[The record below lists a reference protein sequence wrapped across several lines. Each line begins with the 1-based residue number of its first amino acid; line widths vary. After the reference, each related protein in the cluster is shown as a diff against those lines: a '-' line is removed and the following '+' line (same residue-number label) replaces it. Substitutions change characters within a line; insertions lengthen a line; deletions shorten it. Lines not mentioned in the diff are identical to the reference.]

1 MKHLILFFASI
12 LFCSFGFGQITITV
26 DDLMD
31 VGDSVDLARVDPIP
45 VGFNPG
51 PAGPNQ
57 HWDFSNLVMDTFSTL
72 NFVDPASTT
81 YGASFPFSNIATEG
95 LVEGFGAEG
104 FAYATRNAS
113 LFQIDGFAGSY
124 DIIEDLVV
132 PFDPPEVILDF
143 PVNYQDS
150 LIQSTLMDIKIVS
163 PQPGADSIRV
173 KVVTNVESRV
183 DAWGELSTPSWV
195 GDVLRIREVRETIDS
210 AWAKI
215 FFFWV
220 YLESNTNEQITYRY
234 LANDIGYQVMQFNS
248 NLDSTEYTMMSYV
261 YDAGVGTRELS
272 SVDEISLQIYPNPA
286 QDVIHLIIQDLEA
299 KGELAIYSM
308 LGKQLYSSSVIA
320 HQKNI
325 DINVSAYPA
334 GVYQMVL
341 RTDNNALATKKFVVR

>member
-1 MKHLILFFASI
+1 MKHLILFLASA
-12 LFCSFGFGQITITV
+12 LFCTIGFGQITITV

-31 VGDSVDLARVDPIP
+31 VGDSVNLAGVDSIP
-45 VGFNPG
+45 GGFNPG

-57 HWDFSNLVMDTFSTL
+57 HWDFSSLVMDTLYTL
-72 NFVDPASTT
+72 NFVDPANTT

-132 PFDPPEVILDF
+132 PFDPPEVMFDF
-143 PVNYQDS
+143 PVNYLDILNQTS
-150 LIQSTLMDIKIVS
+150 VMDVKIES
-163 PQPGADSIRV
+163 PEPGADSVRI
-173 KVVTNVESRV
+173 KVVTSVQSTV
-183 DAWGELSTPSWV
+183 DAWGELTTPIWI
-195 GDVLRIREVRETIDS
+195 GEVLRFRDVRTTIDS
-210 AWAKI
+210 TWIKL

-220 YLESNTNEQITYRY
+220 YLESNTSEVITYKY
-234 LANDIGYQVMQFNS
+234 MANNIGYPVMQFNS
-248 NLDSTEYTMMSYV
+248 NLDSTEYTMMNYV

-272 SVDEISLQIYPNPA
+272 SVDEISFQIYPNPA

-308 LGKQLYSSSVIA
+308 LGKQLYSNLVIA
-320 HQKNI
+320 DQKNI
-325 DINVSAYPA
+325 DIDVSAYPA

-341 RTDNNALATKKFVVR
+341 RTDKNALATKKFVVR